1 MTSSPAPE
9 EVGFERPDGYSE
21 DEWEAYRAGAQAM
34 LELSGSMLLGMAAD
48 VEKGGPG
55 GGGGEDEG
63 PPTCDDCGMELL
75 DERQMGQEEPIC
87 PNCDLL
93 PDNGDNDAL

>member
-1 MTSSPAPE
+1 MTSPDQI
-9 EVGFERPDGYSE
+9 GFERPDGYTDE
-21 DEWEAYRAGAQAM
+21 EWEAYRAGAQAM
-34 LELSGSMLLGMAAD
+34 LELTGSMLLGMAAD
-48 VEKGGPG
+48 LENVD
-55 GGGGEDEG
+55 GEAEG

-93 PDNGDNDAL
+93 PENGDNDAP